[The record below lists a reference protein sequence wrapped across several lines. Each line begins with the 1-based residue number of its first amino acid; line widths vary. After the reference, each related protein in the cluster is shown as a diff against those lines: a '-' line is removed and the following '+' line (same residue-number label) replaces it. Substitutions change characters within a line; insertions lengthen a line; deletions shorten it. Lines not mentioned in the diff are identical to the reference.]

1 MFPEAPSSPLLQNL
15 NPEQLEA
22 VTLPNTHALILAG
35 AGSGK
40 TPFWGRLRMFKAIY
54 YGISLANFRRTW
66 DGWKRHR
73 MAIRDVGA
81 LKGETILKTD
91 GS

>member
-15 NPEQLEA
+15 NPEQLAA

-35 AGSGK
+35 DIFGK

-54 YGISLANFRRTW
+54 
-66 DGWKRHR
+66 
-73 MAIRDVGA
+73 
-81 LKGETILKTD
+81 
-91 GS
+91 